1 MTEIPKL
8 IGPPPPHVIETEVRG
23 DISLYD
29 AQHERVLVLNGTA
42 SDVWR
47 LCDGDQT
54 FDQIV
59 ALLARA
65 YGVEGISDS
74 RRRGAN
80 HQATGGRRV
89 SRRAMKIRRKPG

>member
-29 AQHERVLVLNGTA
+29 AQREQVLVLNATA

-47 LCDGDQT
+47 LCDGEQT

-59 ALLARA
+59 ALLAGA
-65 YGVEGISDS
+65 YGIEASTIKPDVERTIKQLVDEGFLV
-74 RRRGAN
+74 A
-80 HQATGGRRV
+80 
-89 SRRAMKIRRKPG
+89 P

>member
-1 MTEIPKL
+1 MTQIPKL

-29 AQHERVLVLNGTA
+29 AQNERVLVLNGTA

-59 ALLARA
+59 SLLARA
-65 YGVEGISDS
+65 YGVDGSRIRPDVERTIKQLVDEGFLT
-74 RRRGAN
+74 
-80 HQATGGRRV
+80 AT
-89 SRRAMKIRRKPG
+89 